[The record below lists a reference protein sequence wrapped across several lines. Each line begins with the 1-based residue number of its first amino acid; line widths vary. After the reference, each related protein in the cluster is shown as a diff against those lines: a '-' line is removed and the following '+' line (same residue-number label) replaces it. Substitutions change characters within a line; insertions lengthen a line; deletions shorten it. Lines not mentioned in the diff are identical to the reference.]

1 MNNKQKAVKMTNR
14 YQVSGRDMDGI
25 YGYFVVDTHHP
36 LYKTFYNENFMSS
49 SFTIGLS
56 MNKQEMTD
64 LADKLNKETA

>member
-1 MNNKQKAVKMTNR
+1 MNNTKVNDKMANR

-36 LYKTFYNENFMSS
+36 LYKLYGANDMSS
-49 SFTIGLS
+49 FHTQGLS
-56 MNKQEMTD
+56 MHKQEMID